1 MKPDI
6 KDDDCVYIPN
16 AIIDRPSLRVRE
28 KLVMV
33 SLIAHYDEYARVSY
47 PSIETICGECRISRP
62 TATKTIKELEER
74 GHIRVDRKPGFL
86 SMYTILTPEFKPMG
100 A

>member
-1 MKPDI
+1 MRPEYET
-6 KDDDCVYIPN
+6 DDCVYVPN
-16 AIIDRPSLRVRE
+16 AIIDNPALRVRE

-47 PSIETICGECRISRP
+47 PSIETICGESRLSRP
-62 TATKTIKELEER
+62 TVSKTLRELEER
-74 GHIRVDRKPGFL
+74 GHIRVVRNPGFL
-86 SMYTILTPEFKPMG
+86 SMYEILTPEFKPMG